1 MLILLV
7 TLLFPIFISLL
18 YLYVQYQLSNY
29 SQTPV
34 VEEVATHPIDEEVE
48 GANHLLLPENE
59 EVDFDFDIQE
69 RVDEEQV
76 EEQPAPL
83 RHERLPTILEE
94 PEEEE
99 EEQVEQQPT
108 PLLRERLPTILEE
121 PEEEEEEQVE
131 QQPSPAVRRRGHK
144 RVVASLLT
152 DLGEYWKSPPSPC
165 GRMRSSRDRRA
176 PQRYVP

>member
-1 MLILLV
+1 LLILLV

-48 GANHLLLPENE
+48 DANDLLLPKNE
-59 EVDFDFDIQE
+59 EVDIDFGIQDQ
-69 RVDEEQV
+69 VDDEQE
-76 EEQPAPL
+76 EEQPTPL

-99 EEQVEQQPT
+99 EEQVEA
-108 PLLRERLPTILEE
+108 
-121 PEEEEEEQVE
+121 
-131 QQPSPAVRRRGHK
+131 QPSPAVRHRRRK
-144 RVVASLLT
+144 REVASLLT
-152 DLGEYWKSPPSPC
+152 HLGGYWTPPSPC
-165 GRMRSSRDRRA
+165 GRRGSSRDRRA

>member
-29 SQTPV
+29 SQAPV
-34 VEEVATHPIDEEVE
+34 FEEVATHPIDEEVE
-48 GANHLLLPENE
+48 DANDLLLPENE
-59 EVDFDFDIQE
+59 EVDIDFDIQE

-76 EEQPAPL
+76 EEQPTPL

-99 EEQVEQQPT
+99 EEQVEEQPT

-121 PEEEEEEQVE
+121 PEEEEEERE
-131 QQPSPAVRRRGHK
+131 AQPSPAVRRRRRK
-144 RVVASLLT
+144 REVDSLLT
-152 DLGEYWKSPPSPC
+152 GLGGYWSSPSPC
-165 GRMRSSRDRRA
+165 GRRRSSRDRRK
-176 PQRYVP
+176 PQRYVPS

>member
-1 MLILLV
+1 
-7 TLLFPIFISLL
+7 L

-48 GANHLLLPENE
+48 DANDLLLPENE
-59 EVDFDFDIQE
+59 EVDIDFGIQDQ
-69 RVDEEQV
+69 VDDEQE
-76 EEQPAPL
+76 EEQPTPL

-99 EEQVEQQPT
+99 EEQVEA
-108 PLLRERLPTILEE
+108 
-121 PEEEEEEQVE
+121 
-131 QQPSPAVRRRGHK
+131 QPSPAVRHRRRK
-144 RVVASLLT
+144 REVASLLT
-152 DLGEYWKSPPSPC
+152 HLGGYWTPPSPC
-165 GRMRSSRDRRA
+165 GRRGSSRDRRA

>member
-48 GANHLLLPENE
+48 DANDLLLPKNE
-59 EVDFDFDIQE
+59 EVDIDFGIQDQ
-69 RVDEEQV
+69 VDDEQE
-76 EEQPAPL
+76 EEQPTPL

-99 EEQVEQQPT
+99 EEQVEA
-108 PLLRERLPTILEE
+108 
-121 PEEEEEEQVE
+121 
-131 QQPSPAVRRRGHK
+131 QPSPAVRHRRRK
-144 RVVASLLT
+144 REVASLLA
-152 DLGEYWKSPPSPC
+152 DLGGYWKSPLSPC
-165 GRMRSSRDRRA
+165 GRSRSSRDRRA

>member
-1 MLILLV
+1 M
-7 TLLFPIFISLL
+7 
-18 YLYVQYQLSNY
+18 YLYVQFQLSNY

-48 GANHLLLPENE
+48 DANHLLLPENE
-59 EVDFDFDIQE
+59 EVDFGLDIQD
-69 RVDEEQV
+69 RVD
-76 EEQPAPL
+76 
-83 RHERLPTILEE
+83 
-94 PEEEE
+94 

-108 PLLRERLPTILEE
+108 PLLRERLPTIFED

-131 QQPSPAVRRRGHK
+131 AQPSPAVRRRGHK

>member
-48 GANHLLLPENE
+48 DANDLLLPKNE
-59 EVDFDFDIQE
+59 EVDIDFGIQDQ
-69 RVDEEQV
+69 VDDEQE
-76 EEQPAPL
+76 EEQPTPL

-99 EEQVEQQPT
+99 EEQVEA
-108 PLLRERLPTILEE
+108 
-121 PEEEEEEQVE
+121 
-131 QQPSPAVRRRGHK
+131 QPSPAVRHRRRK
-144 RVVASLLT
+144 REVASLLT
-152 DLGEYWKSPPSPC
+152 HLGGYWTPPSPC
-165 GRMRSSRDRRA
+165 GRRGSSRDRRA

>member
-1 MLILLV
+1 
-7 TLLFPIFISLL
+7 L

-48 GANHLLLPENE
+48 DANDLLLPKNE
-59 EVDFDFDIQE
+59 EVDIDFGIQDQ
-69 RVDEEQV
+69 VDDEQE
-76 EEQPAPL
+76 EEQPTPL

-99 EEQVEQQPT
+99 EEQVEA
-108 PLLRERLPTILEE
+108 
-121 PEEEEEEQVE
+121 
-131 QQPSPAVRRRGHK
+131 QPSPAVRHRRRK
-144 RVVASLLT
+144 REVASLLT
-152 DLGEYWKSPPSPC
+152 HLGGYWTPPSPC
-165 GRMRSSRDRRA
+165 GRRGSSRDRRA